1 MALNPNYRRVN
12 SGSDVGTV
20 KGSELNNPDY
30 VNQQGYNTFSLS
42 RQNCMTLRFGEI
54 TPFFVF
60 NGVPGDKLNMKSSH
74 EIRTH
79 TLSSPLMSSMKI
91 SKDVF
96 YVPLKAIMPHTFDY
110 LYSNPVQGDDV
121 PDDAYCKF
129 PIGSLLSG
137 FGTLFG
143 STIESTDVT
152 PKHFYALVLLYHLA
166 QCGSLLETLDYRRCF
181 PEQIDRLNRLFD
193 EWLVNF
199 IPGIGNDNPMFLN
212 VKFYDVDLETESSV
226 LKGEINFG
234 EVGETSESL
243 RRKWFYLAN
252 SQYAWMPFSYS
263 NIDLSIFTNVLGS
276 FWLSRTDTAD
286 ISSLVA
292 YQMACAQFFSNDS
305 IDFIY
310 SSKLWMQNMESLA
323 SVVPESLSTGADSYP
338 YYFSYNGLKMQYD
351 VFSEYSL
358 KAICAYFLGASG
370 PSRSANSL
378 DVPYWSAFYFLLHLF
393 SFRNNLRYGDYFTT
407 ARTQPLAVGDVDVV
421 VNSNKVNVIDITQ
434 NLLKQRLYNAL
445 NRVGSKLKDQI
456 KGLFGVDADV
466 NEPSPQFVTHESFF
480 IGSNE
485 VANTSDDQGNLV
497 TNVLSQNSNYMFEV
511 YLDQPCIL
519 LGLASFDL
527 SMVYETFTQRQFFH
541 QDRYDWYNPMMQNV
555 GDQQI
560 YAEEVFTNVFQN
572 QVAFGYQMQDAEYK
586 NAVSVCSGGFHSQLP
601 GYAFTL
607 KPEKSSLVGATTVI
621 GPEFIRYYQTYL
633 DRYYRSLSGLA
644 LDSYFH
650 FIVSF
655 INDVTAN
662 RKMDYKPSILF

>member
-1 MALNPNYRRVN
+1 MPLNPNYRRVN
-12 SGSDVGTV
+12 SGADVGTV
-20 KGSELNNPDY
+20 KGSEINNPDY

-79 TLSSPLMSSMKI
+79 TLASPLMSSMKI

-110 LYSNPVQGDDV
+110 LYSNPVKGDDV

-129 PIGSLLSG
+129 PIGSFLSG
-137 FGTLFG
+137 IGDLF
-143 STIESTDVT
+143 SEPIEPTAVT
-152 PKHFYALVLLYHLA
+152 PKHFYVLVLLYHLA
-166 QCGSLLETLDYRRCF
+166 QCGSLLETLDYRRCY
-181 PEQIDRLNRLFD
+181 PDRIDHLNRLFE
-193 EWLVNF
+193 EWLDKF
-199 IPGIGNDNPMFLN
+199 IPTGEGNPMQLTIR
-212 VKFYDVDLETESSV
+212 FYDVDTDTKSSV
-226 LKGEINFG
+226 LKGNVNFG
-234 EVGETSESL
+234 EVGETKESL

-252 SQYAWMPFSYS
+252 TQYAWMPYSYS
-263 NIDLSIFTNVLGS
+263 NIDLTLFTNVLAG
-276 FWLSRTDTAD
+276 FWRSRTDTMD
-286 ISSLVA
+286 ISAVVA
-292 YQMACAQFFSNDS
+292 YQMSCAQFFSNDA

-310 SSKLWMQNMESLA
+310 TSKMWMQNMESLA
-323 SVVPESLSTGADSYP
+323 SVVPENIALGAATYP

-351 VFSEYSL
+351 VFSEYNL
-358 KAICAYFLGASG
+358 KAITGYILEAAG
-370 PSRSANSL
+370 PTRAATSL

-393 SFRNNLRYGDYFTT
+393 TFRNNLRYGDYFTT
-407 ARTQPLAVGDVDVV
+407 ARAQPLAVGDVDVIV
-421 VNSNKVNVIDITQ
+421 HNNKVNAIDITQ
-434 NLLKQRLYNAL
+434 NLLKQRLMNAL

-485 VANTSDDQGNLV
+485 VANTSDNQGNLV

-519 LGLASFDL
+519 IGLASFDL
-527 SMVYETFTQRQFFH
+527 SMLYETFTQRQFFH
-541 QDRYDWYNPMMQNV
+541 ENRYDWYNPMMQNV

-560 YAEEVFTNVFQN
+560 YPGELFTNVLDG
-572 QVAFGYQMQDAEYK
+572 QVSFGYQMQDAEYK

-607 KPEKSSLVGATTVI
+607 KPEKTSLVGAETVI
-621 GPEFIRYYQTYL
+621 SPEFIRYHQTYL
-633 DRYYRSLSGLA
+633 DRYYKSLEGLS

-650 FIVSF
+650 FIISF